1 MSAKIKPA
9 ITLHLQSS
17 FRHKLPMQA
26 TPGVVEIEDD
36 DTDMDSE
43 EEAATHELLHA
54 KTLRLDDCRME
65 TKPDA
70 PTGDAAVETQPDAPT
85 GDAAVWQNKY
95 NELLARLEKLEGG
108 KKPED
113 AFTTPTPKRQ
123 LQTPA
128 STESL
133 CPSPSPP
140 PAPLLLPPV
149 PPQLKESPPALPA
162 SGPPVVPKEA
172 SVMPC
177 PPKAP
182 ALSVAKAPAPSEAKA
197 PAASV
202 AEPSEPTGLKRGE
215 EDLAEE
221 VDLSHE
227 DRAKVA
233 VILVAEFNLSYESH

>member
-1 MSAKIKPA
+1 MPIEASV
-9 ITLHLQSS
+9 
-17 FRHKLPMQA
+17 
-26 TPGVVEIEDD
+26 GVVEIPDE

-43 EEAATHELLHA
+43 EDDTTNALLHA
-54 KTLRLDDCRME
+54 KTLRLDDCHTE
-65 TKPDA
+65 SKQDA
-70 PTGDAAVETQPDAPT
+70 ST

-95 NELLARLEKLEGG
+95 NELLARLEKLEGA

-113 AFTTPTPKRQ
+113 SFTTPTPKRQ
-123 LQTPA
+123 LHTPA

-140 PAPLLLPPV
+140 PAPSLPPV
-149 PPQLKESPPALPA
+149 PPQLKALPPAPSLVMPLPA
-162 SGPPVVPKEA
+162 SGPPVVPKQP
-172 SVMPC
+172 SLLPS

-182 ALSVAKAPAPSEAKA
+182 AVSVAKAPAVSVEKA
-197 PAASV
+197 PAVGVEKAPAVSV
-202 AEPSEPTGLKRGE
+202 AAPSETTGEPGGLKLGE

-233 VILVAEFNLSYESH
+233 VTLIAFW